1 MTHAEIAELLPYYL
15 NGTLDGADR
24 DAVERELRGC
34 DTCAAELD
42 ELRLLAAALCARD
55 TERPL
60 SEPTL
65 AAILARLPG
74 TDAQPIAAR
83 RRRSQR
89 PWWTMPASYAAAFVL
104 VFGGGVM
111 AAELH
116 HVFAARTAAEDGT
129 GQPFTLADSGIM
141 RVVPRTT
148 LTLHVAN
155 DAAIDSVTAQADAL
169 LARANAM
176 QLPVINRGQFDA
188 DISDRGA
195 RTTIAAIA
203 SLAREHTIEN
213 DTVDIG
219 SLIRTSEEYAITMR
233 CPQQHLD
240 APNMQLCNAAD
251 AAYVNDAALLKKT
264 AAITRLR
271 VSIVVR

>member
-1 MTHAEIAELLPYYL
+1 VTHAEIVELLPFYI
-15 NGTLDGADR
+15 NGTLADADR
-24 DAVERELRGC
+24 AAVERELADCG
-34 DTCAAELD
+34 TCAAELD
-42 ELRLLAAALCARD
+42 DLRLLSAALQQREA
-55 TERPL
+55 ELPL
-60 SEPTL
+60 SEPAL
-65 AAILARLPG
+65 AAIFARVPQK
-74 TDAQPIAAR
+74 THAE
-83 RRRSQR
+83 R

-111 AAELH
+111 AAELQ
-116 HVFAARTAAEDGT
+116 HVFAAREAAVDGT

-148 LTLHVAN
+148 LTLHVGT
-155 DAAIDSVTAQADAL
+155 DAAIDTVTAQAVAL
-169 LARANAM
+169 LARADAM

-188 DISDRGA
+188 DLSDRTA
-195 RTTIAAIA
+195 RATIAAIA
-203 SLAREHTIEN
+203 SLTHEHTIEN

-233 CPQQHLD
+233 CAQQHLD
-240 APNMQLCNAAD
+240 APNMRLCNAAD
-251 AAYVNDAALLKKT
+251 TAYVDDAALLKRT